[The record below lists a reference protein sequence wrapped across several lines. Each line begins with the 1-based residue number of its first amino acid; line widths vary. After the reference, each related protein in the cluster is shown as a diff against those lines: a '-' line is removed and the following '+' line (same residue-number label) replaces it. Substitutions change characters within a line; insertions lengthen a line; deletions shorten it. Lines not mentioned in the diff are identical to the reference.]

1 MELLTQP
8 NENRCFDMV
17 EVHILPLSPACPYSG
32 NPKEGSKIK
41 IVYKPASCI
50 LEVTS
55 LREYVDSYKGGKGD
69 IRSMEGMIQQITQ
82 DCANAARVGIELTAE
97 LIIEPNQEMK
107 LICTAHPKQLKS

>member
-1 MELLTQP
+1 
-8 NENRCFDMV
+8 MV

>member
-1 MELLTQP
+1 M
-8 NENRCFDMV
+8 
-17 EVHILPLSPACPYSG
+17 
-32 NPKEGSKIK
+32 
-41 IVYKPASCI
+41 
-50 LEVTS
+50 
-55 LREYVDSYKGGKGD
+55 REYVDSYKGGKGD